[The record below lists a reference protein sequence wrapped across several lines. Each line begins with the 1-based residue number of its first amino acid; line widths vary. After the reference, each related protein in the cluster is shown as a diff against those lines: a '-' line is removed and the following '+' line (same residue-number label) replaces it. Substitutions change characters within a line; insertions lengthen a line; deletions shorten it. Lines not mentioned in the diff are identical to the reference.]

1 MTHPATPISADVKNL
16 ALLQTVAAA
25 LGPLRDS
32 LVFVG
37 GCAVALLVTN
47 VRAQPIRMTEDV
59 DLVAQVASLR
69 DYHQLE
75 KQFETLGFTRDMRTD
90 APICRWR
97 NSDVVVDL
105 MPSTEGILGFHNRWY
120 PLAVETAVTVMLGDG
135 NPIRLVSAPVFI
147 ATKIEAFK
155 GRGKSDYLASHD
167 LEDIITVVDGR
178 ESLLNEIAESGGE
191 LRDYLKVEIA
201 RMLVVDDFLTALP
214 GQLPA
219 DRGSQARLPGLLEK
233 LKRIAE
239 Q

>member
-1 MTHPATPISADVKNL
+1 
-16 ALLQTVAAA
+16 
-25 LGPLRDS
+25 
-32 LVFVG
+32 
-37 GCAVALLVTN
+37 
-47 VRAQPIRMTEDV
+47 
-59 DLVAQVASLR
+59 
-69 DYHQLE
+69 
-75 KQFETLGFTRDMRTD
+75 
-90 APICRWR
+90 
-97 NSDVVVDL
+97 
-105 MPSTEGILGFHNRWY
+105 
-120 PLAVETAVTVMLGDG
+120 VTVMLGDG

-201 RMLVVDDFLTALP
+201 RMLVVDDFLTSLP

-219 DRGSQARLPGLLEK
+219 DRGSQARCRACLENCDGSQGNRPT
-233 LKRIAE
+233 LDR